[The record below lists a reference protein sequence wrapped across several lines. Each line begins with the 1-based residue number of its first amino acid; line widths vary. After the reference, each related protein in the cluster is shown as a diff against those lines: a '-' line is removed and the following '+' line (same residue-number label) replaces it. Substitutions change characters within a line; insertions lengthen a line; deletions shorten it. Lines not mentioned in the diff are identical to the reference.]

1 MTKIQWMI
9 YNYLKE
15 KSEKDEWTSQDELVR
30 YLAKNNCF
38 IDKRSLRKNIQ
49 MIRQTDVI
57 QKVILTSYSQGYKI
71 MNDESQI
78 EILEKRKIA
87 ILKSLKQY
95 WRDIKRLSRDNQTK
109 LTFGSKEREYIEAL
123 LKTTEE

>member
-49 MIRQTDVI
+49 MIRQADVI
-57 QKVILTSYSQGYKI
+57 KKVINATNI
-71 MNDESQI
+71 INI
-78 EILEKRKIA
+78 IIL
-87 ILKSLKQY
+87 
-95 WRDIKRLSRDNQTK
+95 
-109 LTFGSKEREYIEAL
+109 
-123 LKTTEE
+123 

>member
-30 YLAKNNCF
+30 YLAKNNYF

-49 MIRQTDVI
+49 MIRQADVI

-95 WRDIKRLSRDNQTK
+95 WRDIKRLSLDNQTK